1 MLQSTLFIGGAERER
16 QAGRG
21 GRGAKNRELGAPPPP
36 SPSGRTKG
44 FKKKKKDI
52 IHDSQKSRNN
62 SDIHQLMNGYRK
74 RCIFIQHNT

>member
-44 FKKKKKDI
+44 FKKKKKTLFI
-52 IHDSQKSRNN
+52 IA
-62 SDIHQLMNGYRK
+62 K
-74 RCIFIQHNT
+74 RVETIQISIS